1 MSDPP
6 VLSPWTQFCLN
17 TAHEDCCPV
26 TKVTPLF
33 ERFNNIQSF
42 LKDILLSL
50 NSLADILR
58 AISILWMCSLL
69 MFNSCERITH
79 IPHHGLPKPLSSR
92 NKIPFLRRKMK
103 VEDFFFF
110 FKCWEFLLTTAD
122 WIKISQR
129 DAETK
134 GNDLKLPGESRSHYF
149 PFLLFPVNTS
159 AGGMPSERQLHTWAS
174 PAWETGFELITMSIL
189 VTCKTVPA
197 WVFKSIFGQL
207 RTKEM
212 PFSMLLEIKLTTS
225 IASPAVASWF
235 PRSSLPVMVWMLGHS
250 FSDADISGQ

>member
-103 VEDFFFF
+103 VEGFFFVF
-110 FKCWEFLLTTAD
+110 FLNVESFFSLQQIGSKSPKEAQRQREMIWSFLVKAGHIIFPSSSFLSTLL
-122 WIKISQR
+122 Q
-129 DAETK
+129 EVCLQK
-134 GNDLKLPGESRSHYF
+134 GNCTHGLLQPGKRDL
-149 PFLLFPVNTS
+149 N
-159 AGGMPSERQLHTWAS
+159 W
-174 PAWETGFELITMSIL
+174 
-189 VTCKTVPA
+189 
-197 WVFKSIFGQL
+197 
-207 RTKEM
+207 
-212 PFSMLLEIKLTTS
+212 
-225 IASPAVASWF
+225 
-235 PRSSLPVMVWMLGHS
+235 
-250 FSDADISGQ
+250 

>member
-1 MSDPP
+1 
-6 VLSPWTQFCLN
+6 
-17 TAHEDCCPV
+17 
-26 TKVTPLF
+26 
-33 ERFNNIQSF
+33 
-42 LKDILLSL
+42 
-50 NSLADILR
+50 
-58 AISILWMCSLL
+58 

-79 IPHHGLPKPLSSR
+79 VPHHGLPKPLSSR

-103 VEDFFFF
+103 VGFFFF

-129 DAETK
+129 GAETK

-159 AGGMPSERQLHTWAS
+159 AGGVPSETAHMGFSNLGNRTWTDNHE
-174 PAWETGFELITMSIL
+174 PTGHLQ
-189 VTCKTVPA
+189 TVPT

-207 RTKEM
+207 KTKKM
-212 PFSMLLEIKLTTS
+212 PFSVLLEIKLTTS

-235 PRSSLPVMVWMLGHS
+235 PRSSLPVMVWTLGHS
-250 FSDADISGQ
+250 LCDADISGQ